1 MCIYC
6 IEFIRTHI
14 ITVIWPKFVS
24 FQIGCSK
31 IHQNPFI
38 IVFPMKLAILGTLRT
53 LKRLPHFRR
62 RPWFEDLAGLA
73 QSWRNLKKA
82 EEKSISLAIL
92 ATSVNASRNLLF
104 FLLYVISLV
113 FQKSMS
119 EIFRNGDGKWNM
131 YHPSFPVKLSTYWQS
146 FFTFIGR
153 RKAKR
158 SLVLQGDDKRTLV
171 VQMAKCVSSTTWYVY
186 VV

>member
-1 MCIYC
+1 
-6 IEFIRTHI
+6 
-14 ITVIWPKFVS
+14 
-24 FQIGCSK
+24 
-31 IHQNPFI
+31 
-38 IVFPMKLAILGTLRT
+38 MKLAILGTLRT

-82 EEKSISLAIL
+82 EENSRSLATL